1 MLSLVNV
8 TPLETYAGYLP
19 SAYIFIS
26 RRNSKITTKP
36 RDKLQCS
43 VLWEQICSFPSPC
56 LLCRHMARQR
66 EPRGFLFYPT
76 SSQVKN
82 MKMHSCQDVSHTIIE
97 SKLIL
102 IRKTTSIR
110 KGVRACQSWVVSPVL
125 AFTNCVIWNE
135 GLKHWKAFVSSSAKA
150 GVNTPSRVAAETN
163 AWRARGS

>member
-1 MLSLVNV
+1 MQGTCRLHIYLYPGETLRLLLNQETNFSVQCCGNRYALFPHPASSAGTWQDKGNPAVFSS
-8 TPLETYAGYLP
+8 TPPLP
-19 SAYIFIS
+19 
-26 RRNSKITTKP
+26 
-36 RDKLQCS
+36 
-43 VLWEQICSFPSPC
+43 
-56 LLCRHMARQR
+56 
-66 EPRGFLFYPT
+66 
-76 SSQVKN
+76 KN